1 MRGKQGCQQ
10 QDGQGAGWDNM
21 AKIAELLINVVIHE
35 QAKAADWPDPKKE
48 RSRVVALNVWRTR
61 FIWLPAERQSLSCQR
76 QYGGTW

>member
-35 QAKAADWPDPKKE
+35 QAKAADWPDPKRE
-48 RSRVVALNVWRTR
+48 RS
-61 FIWLPAERQSLSCQR
+61 
-76 QYGGTW
+76 